1 MIVLL
6 LLQLIPLVL
15 AADANDWRGRSI
27 YQVIIDRY
35 ALPGGADPT
44 RCDPGKRTWC
54 GGTWSTLRQNLDY
67 IQDAGFTAVWISPVS
82 QNYQGPTTPYGD
94 AYHGYWVADATK
106 LNDRFGTS
114 DDLKSL
120 SRELHNRGMY
130 LMVDVVVNDVMA
142 TSTNPDLSTY
152 MFKNESQFHPYC
164 VMDWSSATSQERCW
178 LGDTIVPLADINTE
192 DPTVVSAFQDWI
204 QSLVLEYSI
213 DGLRIDAFLPT
224 SPNPSF
230 IDNRHVNMDFWP
242 GFCAAAGVFCIG
254 EVFTTDIDDVA
265 AFQGPDA
272 LDSVLNY
279 PMYGAIVNAFTIPGP
294 QNITALT
301 DMIAQSKQKYE
312 DCGLLGNFIENQDN
326 PRWHNISVDPQSLYR
341 SNRHCSSFLSVHHS
355 IPIVYY
361 GQEQGFSGSGDPWN
375 REPLWT
381 SGYANTTAYQLMS
394 TMNQFRNFLVNST
407 NWVNSSM
414 QVLAATNDS
423 IAILKGN
430 VISVLTNIGSPP
442 KDTGIPVYT
451 PFPTDTP
458 LINILTCIQW
468 PVGSNGTIDVE
479 YAKGGVPVVLIP
491 MNDLQG
497 SGLCGY
503 NNTLMS
509 GADYASGVQEP
520 HRSSFGVLRLL
531 LSLVSA
537 NLLCMYFW

>member
-1 MIVLL
+1 MPCRMEQTPHAVIPASAPGVVVLGAL
-6 LLQLIPLVL
+6 FVKTSTISRTPASLQSGSVL
-15 AADANDWRGRSI
+15 CPR
-27 YQVIIDRY
+27 IIKG
-35 ALPGGADPT
+35 LPPPT
-44 RCDPGKRTWC
+44 
-54 GGTWSTLRQNLDY
+54 
-67 IQDAGFTAVWISPVS
+67 
-82 QNYQGPTTPYGD
+82 
-94 AYHGYWVADATK
+94 
-106 LNDRFGTS
+106 
-114 DDLKSL
+114 SL

-152 MFKNESQFHPYC
+152 MFKNE
-164 VMDWSSATSQERCW
+164 T
-178 LGDTIVPLADINTE
+178 
-192 DPTVVSAFQDWI
+192 PTVVSAFQDWI
-204 QSLVLEYSI
+204 QSLVLEHSI
-213 DGLRIDAFLPT
+213 DGLRIDAAK
-224 SPNPSF
+224 
-230 IDNRHVNMDFWP
+230 HVNMDFWP

-326 PRWHNISVDPQSLYR
+326 PRWHNISVDPQSLYNAMVFNFM
-341 SNRHCSSFLSVHHS
+341 SDG

-381 SGYANTTAYQLMS
+381 SGYANTTTYQLMS

-414 QVLAATNDS
+414 QVLAATNHS

-451 PFPTDTP
+451 PFPTETP
-458 LINILTCIQW
+458 LI
-468 PVGSNGTIDVE
+468 
-479 YAKGGVPVVLIP
+479 K
-491 MNDLQG
+491 
-497 SGLCGY
+497 
-503 NNTLMS
+503 
-509 GADYASGVQEP
+509 
-520 HRSSFGVLRLL
+520 
-531 LSLVSA
+531 
-537 NLLCMYFW
+537 